1 MNQWLK
7 ILSIDGGGARGLI
20 PARLLAEI
28 EKQCTCLSGKQQRIH
43 EVFDVIAGTSTGA
56 VVALILT
63 KPKPLTC
70 AEVTQLYAKHAKD
83 FFSATTWHRLK
94 TLGGWL
100 GPKYPTSS
108 ARRALQEVLGT
119 DTELRDTVGEVVI
132 PIYDITKK
140 HCPDPNRHPGTRTF
154 SREDAKNDPQQNF
167 RIWEVAL
174 AATSAPTYFAC
185 VPIGNKDVQLRPI
198 DGAVYLNN
206 PAGEGISH
214 AMRIK
219 YPAAYARLVRNQ
231 ELDNTVS
238 RPEGI
243 LVLSLGTGWH
253 EGAIVV
259 ERAGHWGKLGWA
271 SPLFDVMIEA
281 QAEATD
287 MILRPIPGIRFVRL
301 QPILKENV
309 KLDDVSP
316 RAQKTMLEAC
326 DRCLVDKKAD
336 IEFVCDKICGKQTT
350 PGSSST

>member
-20 PARLLAEI
+20 PVRLLEEI
-28 EKQCTCLSGKQQRIH
+28 EKQCQCLSGKEQRIH
-43 EVFDVIAGTSTGA
+43 ELFDVIAGTSTGG
-56 VVALILT
+56 VVSLMLT

-70 AEVTQLYAKHAKD
+70 AEVKHLYSEHAKD
-83 FFSATTWHRLK
+83 FFFATVWHRLK
-94 TLGGWL
+94 TIGGWL

-108 ARRALQEVLGT
+108 AKHALQDVLGT
-119 DTELRDTVGEVVI
+119 DTELKDAVGEVVI

-140 HCPDPNRHPGTRTF
+140 HCPDPSRHPGPRTF
-154 SREDAKNDPQQNF
+154 SRTDANNDPQQNF
-167 RIWEVAL
+167 RMWEVAL
-174 AATSAPTYFAC
+174 AATSAPTYFPC
-185 VPIGNKDVQLRPI
+185 VPIANKDVQLHPI

-206 PAGEGISH
+206 PAGAGISH

-219 YPAAYARLVRNQ
+219 YPAAYAKLVRNE
-231 ELDNTVS
+231 ELDNAVS

-253 EGAIVV
+253 ERAIVV
-259 ERAGHWGKLGWA
+259 QRAAHWGKLRWA

-281 QAEATD
+281 QAEAAD
-287 MILRPIPGIRFVRL
+287 MILRPIPGIKFVRL

-316 RAQKTMLEAC
+316 RAQTTMLQAC
-326 DRCLVDKKAD
+326 DRCLADKEAD
-336 IEFVCDKICGKQTT
+336 IKFVCDKICGKQSA
-350 PGSSST
+350 PAARST